1 MIRCA
6 DCERP
11 ADLYAG
17 HPAARC
23 CWPLPSRDRGREL
36 PPSGRAPL
44 PMDAPTIR
52 HGGKDAA
59 DVVQTP

>member
-11 ADLYAG
+11 ADLYAN

-23 CWPLPSRDRGREL
+23 CWPLPSRDQGRQL
-36 PPSGRAPL
+36 PFHRAPL
-44 PMDAPTIR
+44 PNLTIR

-59 DVVQTP
+59 DAPTP